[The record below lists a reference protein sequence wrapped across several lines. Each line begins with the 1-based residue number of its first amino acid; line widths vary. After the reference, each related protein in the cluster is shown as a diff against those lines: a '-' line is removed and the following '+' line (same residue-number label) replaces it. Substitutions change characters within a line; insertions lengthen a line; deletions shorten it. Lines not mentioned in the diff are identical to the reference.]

1 MGRLSHPPRL
11 KGKVQRRPLGHSPKG
26 RGLSRG
32 RADQWDVRSGLQ
44 SWTRRL
50 RVQGP
55 RHGAD
60 RVGHVGQRTGA
71 GVWPE

>member
-32 RADQWDVRSGLQ
+32 RADQWGRAEWAAELDQAAACAGSSPWGRSSGPCGP
-44 SWTRRL
+44 TNRRWRL
-50 RVQGP
+50 
-55 RHGAD
+55 A
-60 RVGHVGQRTGA
+60 
-71 GVWPE
+71 